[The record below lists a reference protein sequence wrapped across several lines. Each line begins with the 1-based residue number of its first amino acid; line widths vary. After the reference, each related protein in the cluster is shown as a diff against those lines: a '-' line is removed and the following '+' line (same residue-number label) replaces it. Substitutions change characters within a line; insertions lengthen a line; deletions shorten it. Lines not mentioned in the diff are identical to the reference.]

1 MIVPYIRLSTSHP
14 VLRRQEWR
22 PWKKLGYRVLDED
35 GFTVYHEQEAIKRT
49 ILNAFIHTDA
59 DIFLFGSRATGMAHE
74 KSDYDLG
81 YYAEDGLSVDL
92 LAELQETLE
101 EFPIPARVDLVDF
114 AVLSPEFIKIA
125 VKGGVEIWKQK
136 RKNSFFT

>member
-1 MIVPYIRLSTSHP
+1 VIVPYIRLSTSHP

-49 ILNAFIHTDA
+49 ILNAFINTDA

-74 KSDYDLG
+74 KSDYDVG
-81 YYAEDGLSVDL
+81 YYAEDGLSVYI

-114 AVLSPEFIKIA
+114 AVLSPKFIRIA
-125 VKGGVEIWKQK
+125 MKGGVGIWKQK